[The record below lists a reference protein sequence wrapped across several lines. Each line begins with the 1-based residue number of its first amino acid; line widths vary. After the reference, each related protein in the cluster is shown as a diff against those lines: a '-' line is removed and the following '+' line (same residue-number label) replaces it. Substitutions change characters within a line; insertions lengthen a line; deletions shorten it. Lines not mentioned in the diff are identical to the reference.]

1 MHILIDALVT
11 CLFSHGI
18 DEYFPG
24 PHFLSLFLVTFFFS
38 HLGHEHYSPSTNATH
53 LLCLRIST
61 IFILFLNS
69 VLINGDVSRLMVIHD
84 YAIIKSVK

>member
-1 MHILIDALVT
+1 MYILIDALVT

-24 PHFLSLFLVTFFFS
+24 PHFLSLFLVTFFFP
-38 HLGHEHYSPSTNATH
+38 LGTRTLFSTNATH